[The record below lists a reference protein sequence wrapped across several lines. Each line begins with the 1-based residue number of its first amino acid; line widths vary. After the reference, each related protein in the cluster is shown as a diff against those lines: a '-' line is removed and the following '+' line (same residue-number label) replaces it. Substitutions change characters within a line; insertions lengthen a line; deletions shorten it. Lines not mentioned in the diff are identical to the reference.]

1 MKDNGPAS
9 NVKVD
14 GTNASLTG
22 TYNVGTKVDVSN
34 WSWRNVR
41 L

>member
-1 MKDNGPAS
+1 MKDNGPVA

-14 GTNASLTG
+14 GLIASVTG
-22 TYNVGTKVDVSN
+22 NYKTGTKVDVST
-34 WSWRNVR
+34 WSWINER